1 MKRIY
6 THDNIVVLHSVKNV
20 LALNNIESFVKN
32 EHTIP
37 AGARHGISNIFHELW
52 ILNDQDYEK
61 ASRVIDTEIDNP
73 ALKASWICRQCNEE
87 NEGNFE
93 VCWKCQNM
101 GPPSQ

>member
-52 ILNDQDYEK
+52 ILNDQDYER
-61 ASRVIDTEIDNP
+61 ACRVIDTEIDNP
-73 ALKASWICRQCNEE
+73 VFKAAWICSNCREE
-87 NEGNFE
+87 NEGNFD

-101 GPPSQ
+101 GPHAQ